1 MKFIRLQSNGARG
14 GLPVVVGPLPPLP
27 GPPDPPP
34 PPVLPDRLLP
44 MPLLLPLAPSPPTL
58 PPPPALWSMLE
69 SSLDDSFALSF
80 DEVSLEL
87 RLFLLESP
95 PSLSD
100 PCASSSGG
108 PMGLSRGGIES
119 SGVLNDDDDDPDD
132 GGRITRAEGA
142 GAYLCFGTPG
152 LLRQNLLSGS
162 LRGVAP
168 ISVSGVPTL
177 KKVLISLRR
186 RSVFIGVSML
196 SLVVL

>member
-1 MKFIRLQSNGARG
+1 
-14 GLPVVVGPLPPLP
+14 
-27 GPPDPPP
+27 
-34 PPVLPDRLLP
+34 
-44 MPLLLPLAPSPPTL
+44 MPLLLPLAPSPPA
-58 PPPPALWSMLE
+58 PPALCPMLE
-69 SSLDDSFALSF
+69 SSLDDSPALSF

-100 PCASSSGG
+100 PCASSSSG
-108 PMGLSRGGIES
+108 PIGLSIEGIES
-119 SGVLNDDDDDPDD
+119 SGVLNDD
-132 GGRITRAEGA
+132 GGRIVGA

-177 KKVLISLRR
+177 NMVLISLRM

-196 SLVVL
+196 SLVVLTLGGNFAFDT